1 MVFLALG
8 NFWELVT
15 IFVAVLAMC
24 GNILRRGLAIERL
37 ESKSKV
43 IGRTIWNGIESNWK
57 FLAHLERFW
66 QLIACRSTFGNI

>member
-43 IGRTIWNGIESNWK
+43 IGRTIWNGIGKQLEIFGK
-57 FLAHLERFW
+57 FGAVLATYSM
-66 QLIACRSTFGNI
+66 QVNIW

>member
-8 NFWELVT
+8 YFWELVT

-43 IGRTIWNGIESNWK
+43 IGRTIWNGIESN
-57 FLAHLERFW
+57 
-66 QLIACRSTFGNI
+66 